1 MNKRGPADAAAIGA
15 AVALGPPDEAGSALS
30 FTPVAAAAA
39 GSAGISVLIVEE
51 SEPVAELLGS
61 TAAFFPFLGK
71 VGGMGS
77 PGTAAFLTF
86 LAGGAGASS
95 TSFDAAVP
103 GPGYVAVL

>member
-1 MNKRGPADAAAIGA
+1 LNKRGPAATTRAAG
-15 AVALGPPDEAGSALS
+15 ALGPPDEAGSALP

-39 GSAGISVLIVEE
+39 GSAWISVLIVEA
-51 SEPVAELLGS
+51 SEPAAEHLGS

-77 PGTAAFLTF
+77 GSTAAFLTF

-95 TSFDAAVP
+95 TSFDAAAP
-103 GPGYVAVL
+103 GPGSVTVL

>member
-1 MNKRGPADAAAIGA
+1 MTKRGPAATTRAAG
-15 AVALGPPDEAGSALS
+15 ALGPPDEAGSALP

-39 GSAGISVLIVEE
+39 DSTGTSVLIVEA
-51 SEPVAELLGS
+51 SEPAAEHLGS

-77 PGTAAFLTF
+77 VTAAFLTF

>member
-1 MNKRGPADAAAIGA
+1 M
-15 AVALGPPDEAGSALS
+15 ALGSPDEAGSALS

-77 PGTAAFLTF
+77 VTAAFLTF

>member
-1 MNKRGPADAAAIGA
+1 MNKRGPAATTRAAG
-15 AVALGPPDEAGSALS
+15 ALGPPDEAGSALP

-39 GSAGISVLIVEE
+39 DSTGTSVLIVEA
-51 SEPVAELLGS
+51 SEPAAEHLGS

-77 PGTAAFLTF
+77 GSVTAAFLTF

-95 TSFDAAVP
+95 TSFDAAAP
-103 GPGYVAVL
+103 GPGSVTVL